1 MLPKTRRSPGW
12 SLLLTSTLLLGHSA
26 LTVADENASADTTGQ
41 SQPGMSQP
49 GMSQEATDSV
59 PASMGNVARAVFTTQ
74 IADRE
79 PVDTVTE
86 LTNDKERVYFF
97 TDLRGMTGQI
107 ITHQW
112 EFAGNIMAEVKFK
125 VGSGPRWRV
134 YSSKNLLPDWVGE
147 WTVKVIDESG
157 STLNVSQFRYLP
169 ASTDNTTSN
178 DPQKN

>member
-12 SLLLTSTLLLGHSA
+12 SLLLTSTLLLGHSGLA
-26 LTVADENASADTTGQ
+26 LADENATTGMTGQ
-41 SQPGMSQP
+41 SQ
-49 GMSQEATDSV
+49 EATESAS
-59 PASMGNVARAVFTTQ
+59 ASMGNIARAVFTTQ

-86 LTNDKERVYFF
+86 LANDKDRVYFF

-112 EFAGNIMAEVKFK
+112 EFAGNVMAEVKFK

-147 WTVKVIDESG
+147 WTVKVMDESG

-169 ASTDNTTSN
+169 ASSDSTTST